1 MLCFTLNTTRV
12 SMGFKPLRMD
22 KRELIYKYSSLGY
35 PIKKISRLTGISKNT
50 IKKYIRLRKGL
61 DIPIQKPDEFSVVP
75 PSEEV
80 LVAECTID
88 LEVKRDI
95 EFQKLAP
102 HHIDELKRVGVTRQ
116 LLWQEYKAKNKDGYS
131 YSRFCRK
138 IKLYKQRLA
147 VTIKLEHKAAYR
159 LSVDYTGKKI
169 EWIDKKT
176 GQVHKAEVLVCTMPY
191 SAYTFACAVSSQK
204 QEDFIKAIN
213 RALIYMGG
221 LPQIIQSDNLKSFVI
236 KADRYEPTF
245 NNLCIQMSSY
255 YGVEIEATR
264 VGKPKDKASVERH
277 VSIIY
282 NKIYGPLRNEIFTSI
297 EQINQSF
304 LPLLDKLNQELMQG
318 KDYSR
323 KDRFL
328 QDEQPHMAVLPSE
341 MFDIQKSTKAKVQMN
356 YHVILGE
363 DKHQYSVPY
372 EHVGKSTT
380 IVYTGSYVQVYCGSE
395 RIAVHMRDRR
405 KNAYSTLAG
414 HMPEKHLRFLERKGW
429 DASYFKREAR
439 KIGDNTLW
447 AMEEL
452 LKSKSLI
459 EQTYNS
465 CLGILSL
472 SKKYGKV
479 RLDKACK
486 MTRDGH
492 RVNYGIL
499 RNILKNNMDKIKQQ
513 DNLFSI
519 PKHDNIRGAD
529 SYQ

>member
-1 MLCFTLNTTRV
+1 MA
-12 SMGFKPLRMD
+12 FKTLRMD
-22 KRELIYKYSSLGY
+22 KKELIYKYNSLGY
-35 PIKKISRLTGISKNT
+35 SIKKITRLTGISRNT
-50 IKKYIRLRKGL
+50 IKKYIRHRKGL
-61 DIPIQKPDEFSVVP
+61 EIPDTTSSLDSV
-75 PSEEV
+75 SLENKLASKNENN
-80 LVAECTID
+80 ENNEID
-88 LEVKRDI
+88 LETKRDLD
-95 EFQKLAP
+95 FQSQAAYY
-102 HHIDELKRVGVTRQ
+102 IDELKRVGVTRH
-116 LLWQEYKAKNKDGYS
+116 LLWREYKIKNKDAYS

-138 IKLYKQRLA
+138 IKSYKKSLA
-147 VTIKLEHKAAYR
+147 VTLKLEHKAAYR

-176 GQVHKAEVLVCTMPY
+176 GQVLKAEVLVCTMPY
-191 SAYTFACAVSSQK
+191 SAYTFACAVRSQK
-204 QEDFIKAIN
+204 QEDFVQAIN
-213 RALIYMGG
+213 NALIYMGG
-221 LPQIIQSDNLKSFVI
+221 LPEVIQSDNLKSFVI

-245 NNLCIQMSSY
+245 NDLCIQMSSY

-277 VSIIY
+277 VNIIY

-297 EQINQSF
+297 KQINQAF
-304 LPLLDKLNQELMQG
+304 LPLLNKLNQECLQG

-323 KDRFL
+323 QDRFL
-328 QDEQPHMAVLPSE
+328 QDEKPHMGALPNK
-341 MFDIQKSTKAKVQMN
+341 MFDVEKSTKAKVQMN

-372 EHVGKSTT
+372 QYVGKSAI
-380 IVYTGSYVQVYCGSE
+380 IVYTGTYVQVYCGSE
-395 RIAVHMRDRR
+395 RIAVHKRDRR
-405 KNAYSTLAG
+405 KNAYSTLAA

-429 DASYFKREAR
+429 DATYFKREAR

-465 CLGILSL
+465 CLGVLSL
-472 SKKYGKV
+472 SKKYGSQ
-479 RLDKACK
+479 RLDKACE
-486 MTRDGH
+486 MTRDRH

-499 RNILKNNMDKIKQQ
+499 RNILNNNMDKIKQQ